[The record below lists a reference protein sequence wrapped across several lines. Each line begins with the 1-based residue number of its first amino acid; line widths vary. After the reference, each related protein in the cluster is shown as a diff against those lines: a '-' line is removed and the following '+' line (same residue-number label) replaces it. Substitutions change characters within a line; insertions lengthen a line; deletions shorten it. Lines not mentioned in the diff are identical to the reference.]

1 MDQEQNLPTETETD
15 AEDTEGHSRRHVRIE
30 EAEAEDT
37 EGHGLRSHGK
47 VEEADT
53 EGHVVPTRR

>member
-1 MDQEQNLPTETETD
+1 MDQEQNLPTETD
-15 AEDTEGHSRRHVRIE
+15 AEDTEGHKRHARIE
-30 EAEAEDT
+30 EAGAEDT

-53 EGHVVPTRR
+53 EGHIVPTRR